1 MLNRTLSPKARE
13 REMAKA
19 NKNHGHPNF
28 LHLGEVIH
36 HMEDG
41 VVAAYDWLTGP
52 AMTEKQR
59 VEHKLAETEPI
70 RRAGPMSF

>member
-1 MLNRTLSPKARE
+1 MT
-13 REMAKA
+13 KA
-19 NKNHGHPNF
+19 NKNQGHPNF

-41 VVAAYDWLTGP
+41 VVAAYDWLTGS

-59 VEHKLAETEPI
+59 VEHKLAETESI
-70 RRAGPMSF
+70 RRVGPTNF